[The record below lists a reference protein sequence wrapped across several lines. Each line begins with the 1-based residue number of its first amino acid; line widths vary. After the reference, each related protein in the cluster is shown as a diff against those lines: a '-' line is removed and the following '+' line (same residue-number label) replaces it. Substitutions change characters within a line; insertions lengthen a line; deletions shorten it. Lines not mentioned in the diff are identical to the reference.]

1 MSRVPPTA
9 PTMLPMA
16 SMGMSRPPGTPEAKL
31 RMEKMILTNRR
42 SATEPS
48 RSGPL
53 GVSPPR
59 SAVE

>member
-1 MSRVPPTA
+1 
-9 PTMLPMA
+9 
-16 SMGMSRPPGTPEAKL
+16 MGMSRPPGTPEAKL